1 MSKYHSRKIT
11 KDGITFDSVKEY
23 RRYGELSLMERAG
36 AITDLEM
43 QVKFVL
49 LPAQYAPV
57 YDAKTKKWKDKCIE
71 RECSYYADF
80 VYQENGKT
88 IVEDA
93 KGFRTPEYKIKRKLM
108 YYIHGIRIR
117 EV

>member
-1 MSKYHSRKIT
+1 MSKYHSRKVE
-11 KDGITFDSVKEY
+11 KDGEVFDSVKEY
-23 RRYGELSLMERAG
+23 RRYCELSLMERAG
-36 AITDLEM
+36 AITDLER
-43 QVKFVL
+43 QVKYVL

-57 YDAKTKKWKDKCIE
+57 FDAKTKKWKDKCIE

-80 VYQENGKT
+80 VYKENGKR
-88 IVEDA
+88 IVEDT

-108 YYIHGIRIR
+108 YYIHGIQIK